1 MTVSTVVVD
10 KISIMGEKGIGLG
23 LSSCK
28 REGVIPGIKSFRP
41 SFYQF
46 YDESCLWSHLH
57 PYDEKNILENKLK
70 VDKKKSS
77 QTQYVVR
84 IILVLIRFNE
94 QSSFCV
100 ILSFPQHN
108 FDVSSSLLSYG
119 YMHPISSSP
128 FFTISSLSA
137 RTSFSNA
144 FTFRFFFSPIFSL
157 VLTLFLPLP
166 ISISF
171 LISLLSFSLLPT
183 LHNIPPPSSSRFPT
197 AHIPGVSQQPNPNIP
212 RGPSAS
218 ISGGWHGGCNPEQ
231 PRTNRSWSILLC

>member
-84 IILVLIRFNE
+84 IN
-94 QSSFCV
+94 
-100 ILSFPQHN
+100 
-108 FDVSSSLLSYG
+108 
-119 YMHPISSSP
+119 
-128 FFTISSLSA
+128 
-137 RTSFSNA
+137 
-144 FTFRFFFSPIFSL
+144 
-157 VLTLFLPLP
+157 
-166 ISISF
+166 
-171 LISLLSFSLLPT
+171 
-183 LHNIPPPSSSRFPT
+183 
-197 AHIPGVSQQPNPNIP
+197 
-212 RGPSAS
+212 
-218 ISGGWHGGCNPEQ
+218 
-231 PRTNRSWSILLC
+231 PRTYKI